1 MNSDGISPLSSES
14 DGVLQAGHNG
24 QQGNLLPLLCVRVI
38 RQREGIVPVEH
49 VVNADMNRLRETGLD
64 LQHGAQ
70 VATDIGRHPV
80 IVETGVEILFDIP
93 QDRGG
98 EPPTARRHRFHVP
111 RLPGEQAGNAQINL
125 FPRQHAER
133 RWAAYQSCGTPAHPP

>member
-38 RQREGIVPVEH
+38 RQREGI
-49 VVNADMNRLRETGLD
+49 LWETGLD
-64 LQHGAQ
+64 LQHGTQ

>member
-1 MNSDGISPLSSES
+1 MKADGISPLSSES

-38 RQREGIVPVEH
+38 RQREGI
-49 VVNADMNRLRETGLD
+49 LRETGLD
-64 LQHGAQ
+64 LQHGTQ

-133 RWAAYQSCGTPAHPP
+133 RRAAYQSCGIPAHPP